1 MKKIMA
7 ALAALMLLTACSA
20 EKTPVEQPVQPQN
33 PVVKEPVTV
42 TPEAVPEEPDELQ
55 YTTQRLEGLVEDTV
69 AYIYDY
75 PQFDQPEINQFYTD
89 LMTTLEEYAKS
100 TVYTTA
106 IDRHTIADVTGSFD
120 VIQPENT
127 VCVTYTVTVEF
138 GDGETESFDRTDT
151 FDLVTGQLME
161 E

>member
-7 ALAALMLLTACSA
+7 ALAALMLLTACGA
-20 EKTPVEQPVQPQN
+20 EKTPAEPAVVPET
-33 PVVKEPVTV
+33 PVVEEPVTV
-42 TPEAVPEEPDELQ
+42 TPEVVPEETDELQ

-89 LMTTLEEYAKS
+89 LMTSLEEYAKG

-106 IDRHTIADVTGSFD
+106 IERHTIADVSGSFD
-120 VIQPENT
+120 LTQTDET
-127 VCVTYTVTVEF
+127 FTVTYTVAVEF

-151 FDLVTGQLME
+151 FDRISGQRIAE
-161 E
+161 